1 MLKGVLKVELSVA
14 TVMAWAAFLFLD
26 SLWSACLSR
35 AVEEGSKAYGEIY
48 GPLSFFRP
56 LSMYS
61 AWALSLLCAGLLV
74 IGSKEKKQ

>member
-1 MLKGVLKVELSVA
+1 MRKGVLKVTLAIA
-14 TVMAWAAFLFLD
+14 TVTAWAGFLFLD
-26 SLWSACLSR
+26 SLWCACLSR
-35 AVEEGSKAYGEIY
+35 AVKEGSRTYGEIY

-61 AWALSLLCAGLLV
+61 ALALSLLCVGWLV